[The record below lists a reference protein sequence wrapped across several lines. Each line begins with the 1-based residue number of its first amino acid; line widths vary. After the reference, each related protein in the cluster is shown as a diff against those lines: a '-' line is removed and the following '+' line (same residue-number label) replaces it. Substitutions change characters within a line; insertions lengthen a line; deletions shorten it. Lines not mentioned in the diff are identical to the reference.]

1 MHAVLTHLAC
11 TIGSL
16 SVLTSMPRAGPKSRS
31 GIWTALHR
39 HFPRLSYFPSVAV
52 SQREK
57 KKQQKVGKKRTTESG
72 ADHAVPWECSEQGG
86 SSNQE
91 PGPPE
96 ALVQGLSFGLEN
108 KKKKRKK
115 KKLSPSGKVTF
126 RRHQSSRV
134 LQLLCL
140 GAETA
145 AAVPPPLQEWT
156 CTSLHPHTPDVP

>member
-31 GIWTALHR
+31 GIWTVLDR
-39 HFPRLSYFPSVAV
+39 CFLRLSYFPSVAV
-52 SQREK
+52 RGEK
-57 KKQQKVGKKRTTESG
+57 KPIESG
-72 ADHAVPWECSEQGG
+72 DRADHAVPWECSEQGG